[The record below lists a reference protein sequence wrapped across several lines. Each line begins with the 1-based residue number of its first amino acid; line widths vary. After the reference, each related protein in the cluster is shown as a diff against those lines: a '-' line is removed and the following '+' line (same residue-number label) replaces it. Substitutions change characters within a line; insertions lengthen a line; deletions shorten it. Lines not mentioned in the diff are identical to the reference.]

1 MSSELSAESSS
12 ASAKASI
19 EVRTIE
25 VDGQPLCVA
34 VKRGRARRPPLLLFN
49 GISANWE
56 LAQPFMSAL
65 TETEGIIFDIPGVGG
80 SPLPRLPYRPSTIA
94 KLGAKLVRQLGY
106 ERVDVAGVSW
116 GGGLAQEF
124 ARQNPHICRKLI
136 LAATSPGVIMVP
148 GSPSVLAKMI
158 TPRRY
163 FDKHYL
169 HRIAGEI
176 YGGVLRD
183 NPSLIE
189 PHAKAMSGA
198 TNLSYLLQ
206 LFALAGWTSLP
217 WLWTIRQPTLVLM
230 GKDDPIVPVING
242 RILVHLIPNAR
253 LELIDDGHLFLV
265 TRPTESARLIES
277 FLAED

>member
-1 MSSELSAESSS
+1 
-12 ASAKASI
+12 
-19 EVRTIE
+19 
-25 VDGQPLCVA
+25 
-34 VKRGRARRPPLLLFN
+34 
-49 GISANWE
+49 
-56 LAQPFMSAL
+56 
-65 TETEGIIFDIPGVGG
+65 
-80 SPLPRLPYRPSTIA
+80 
-94 KLGAKLVRQLGY
+94 
-106 ERVDVAGVSW
+106 
-116 GGGLAQEF
+116 
-124 ARQNPHICRKLI
+124 
-136 LAATSPGVIMVP
+136 
-148 GSPSVLAKMI
+148 MI

-176 YGGVLRD
+176 YGGALRD
-183 NPSLIE
+183 DPSLIE
-189 PHAKAMSGA
+189 PHAKAMSGG

-206 LFALAGWTSLP
+206 LLALAGWTSLP